1 MRTVVYCADLEPVLR
16 ENIAAHIRSHW
27 NETVVY
33 DETNN
38 INLSSNVGSQA
49 LLLIRSDGFPATEIE
64 APLKETIVVQRTA
77 TVDEALF
84 LVDAKLGRL
93 TKSDMIHARKEVP
106 RKQVFS
112 RRELLLLPLRRNS
125 ISPSDTPIV
134 LDDSCEAKF
143 GCSKCVDACQRQ
155 VH

>member
-38 INLSSNVGSQA
+38 INLSSIVGSQA
-49 LLLIRSDGFPATEIE
+49 VLLIRSDGSPVTEIE
-64 APLKETIVVQRTA
+64 APLKETIVVLRTA

-93 TKSDMIHARKEVP
+93 TKSDMLPARKEAP
-106 RKQVFS
+106 RKQ
-112 RRELLLLPLRRNS
+112 
-125 ISPSDTPIV
+125 
-134 LDDSCEAKF
+134 
-143 GCSKCVDACQRQ
+143 
-155 VH
+155 